1 MKYKLVNTELNNKRN
16 ELSPIEL
23 VLKNRGITNPFEY
36 THLTDKAIH
45 HYSLLNN
52 IEEAKNCLMDHI
64 NNGDRIG
71 ILTDPDVDGYCASS
85 IIYQYLSENYDKNKI
100 EYYIHSGKQ
109 HGLSDLQIPN
119 TIQLLIVPDSATNDT
134 EKCKEL
140 LDQGIQTIV
149 LDHHQKESENPFAI
163 IVNPQIGNSY
173 PNPALSGCA
182 VVKKF
187 LEILDDEFWCDSSK
201 YDDLVALSIIAD
213 SMSIKDPENKR
224 LVDKGLSKIQ
234 NKLFLALL
242 NKQSYSTGGIVNIN
256 NVAFYISPL
265 LNALIRSGTY
275 EEKDLM
281 FRAFIETDETFPYK
295 KRGETQE
302 VQEDIYT
309 RIARLST
316 NLKAKQGREVDKSLD
331 MLREKIKKYN
341 WDQDKIMFCNADG
354 IDWNYTGLV
363 TIKVAN
369 EYNRPCLLLRINK
382 DGLYSGSARN
392 FSNVIGDLKGYLN
405 DTGLFESLQG
415 HSAAFGASI
424 KPDNLKIAIQ
434 KINEDLKNVDMS
446 FIYEV
451 DFEIDA
457 DELTFDF
464 VREMNELKNHY
475 GQGIPESLVF
485 VKNIRVNTNDIK
497 IMGENKDTWKFT
509 NSGECDII
517 KFKVPAD
524 DKLLEITRNSW
535 GEDLVINVI
544 GKLGLSN
551 FQNILSGQCVVLD
564 YEVVE

>member
-1 MKYKLVNTELNNKRN
+1 MKYKLVNAELNSKRN
-16 ELSPIEL
+16 ELSPIEI
-23 VLKNRGITNPFEY
+23 VLANRGIANPYEY
-36 THLTDKAIH
+36 THLTDNAVH
-45 HYSLLNN
+45 HYSLLDN
-52 IEEAKNCLMDHI
+52 IEEAKNCLMKHI
-64 NNGDRIG
+64 DNKNRIG
-71 ILTDPDVDGYCASS
+71 ILIDSDFDGYCSAA
-85 IIYQYLSENYDKNKI
+85 IIYQYLSENYDKDKI

-109 HGLSDLQIPN
+109 HGLKNIQIPN
-119 TIQLLIVPDSATNDT
+119 TIQLLIVPDSGTNDT
-134 EKCKEL
+134 ENCKEL
-140 LDQGIQTIV
+140 QERGIEIIV
-149 LDHHQKESENPFAI
+149 LDHHQKEQDNPYAI
-163 IVNPQIGNSY
+163 IINPQLCSY
-173 PNPALSGCA
+173 PNPSLSGCA
-182 VVKKF
+182 VTKKF
-187 LEILDDEFWCDSSK
+187 LESLDDEFWCDSSK

-224 LVDKGLSKIQ
+224 LVDKGLSKIR
-234 NKLFLALL
+234 NKLLLALFE
-242 NKQSYSTGGIVNIN
+242 KQSYSTGGIININ

-265 LNALIRSGTY
+265 LNALIRSGSY
-275 EEKDLM
+275 DDKQMM

-331 MLREKIKKYN
+331 MLREKIKKYS

-354 IDWNYTGLV
+354 VDWNYTGLV
-363 TIKVAN
+363 TIKIAN

-415 HSAAFGASI
+415 HSAAFGATI

-434 KINEDLKNVDMS
+434 KINEDLKDVDMS
-446 FIYEV
+446 FVYEV

-464 VREMNELKNHY
+464 VQEMNKLKNHY
-475 GQGIPESLVF
+475 GQGIPESFVF
-485 VKNIRVNTNDIK
+485 VKNIKVNTNDIK

-517 KFKVPAD
+517 KFKVPTD
-524 DKLLEITRNSW
+524 DKLLQIARDSW

-544 GKLGLSN
+544 GKVGLSN
-551 FQNILSGQCVVLD
+551 FQNILSAQCVVLD